1 MLSVTWWLVE
11 DPASEQGVFFE
22 VYNLSTRCFIQFH
35 QQLSYC
41 INHVTVGVSGSYFVQ
56 YYPFW
61 GGYFIIF
68 TPHPFFVSL
77 QRWIGPKHRHLSHHR
92 AVWLLKLFTAGI
104 CGVYCFVAP
113 SLLIHYRLCFWTNTM
128 RYLSWYKTNSW
139 RLFTFRLVDLIWST
153 HVWCGCVKILGYCW
167 LHYSFKLFVYMRR

>member
-77 QRWIGPKHRHLSHHR
+77 QR
-92 AVWLLKLFTAGI
+92 
-104 CGVYCFVAP
+104 
-113 SLLIHYRLCFWTNTM
+113 
-128 RYLSWYKTNSW
+128 
-139 RLFTFRLVDLIWST
+139 
-153 HVWCGCVKILGYCW
+153 
-167 LHYSFKLFVYMRR
+167 